1 MKLINAVVG
10 AVTLACL
17 VMVLRAPVEPPDD
30 FWFQSVVVE
39 ESRPVVVK
47 FGAEWCGPCVHMEQ
61 VLDELAS
68 SVSGQVKIVRI
79 DIDEMPELAAHYGV
93 STIPRIFLF
102 KKGHVVTSHG
112 GFHDAQSMKTWLDR
126 QL

>member
-1 MKLINAVVG
+1 VRLINTIVG
-10 AVTLACL
+10 VVTLATL
-17 VMVLRAPVEPPDD
+17 MMAMLAPVEPPDD

-39 ESRPVVVK
+39 EPRPVVVK

-68 SVSGQVKIVRI
+68 SVSGQVKIVRV
-79 DIDEMPELAAHYGV
+79 DIDEMPQLASHYSV

-102 KKGHVVTSHG
+102 QDGRVVSSHG
-112 GFHDAQSMKTWLDR
+112 GFQDAKSMKSWLDR
-126 QL
+126 KL